1 MTSRPYDDPGPEC
14 NLCHDTGDV
23 RNRYGEFTGRC
34 SCTSA
39 RETAELIE
47 LARSGADDPGLEPGE
62 TGRRI
67 AAGVESCPA
76 HPSAMRRLSLFRQ
89 HYTIARLYASRRT
102 AAWIA
107 LRFSAADGRG
117 RWDMDG
123 VFQTKAVGATLLTG
137 IVCCVALIL
146 GVAALP
152 ALLATALL
160 FCLVTT
166 WGITRAAAE
175 IGKNMET

>member
-1 MTSRPYDDPGPEC
+1 MSARSCDDPGPDC

-47 LARSGADDPGLEPGE
+47 LARSGADVPSLELGGP
-62 TGRRI
+62 GRRI

-76 HPSAMRRLSLFRQ
+76 HPAAMRRLSLFRR
-89 HYTIARLYASRRT
+89 HYAVARIYASPPA

-107 LRFSAADGRG
+107 LRFSAADGRA

-123 VFQTKAVGATLLTG
+123 VFQTKAIGALLLTG
-137 IVCCVALIL
+137 LACCIAALL
-146 GVAALP
+146 GVNALP
-152 ALLATALL
+152 ALVATAAL
-160 FCLVTT
+160 FCLVAT
-166 WGITRAAAE
+166 
-175 IGKNMET
+175 

>member
-1 MTSRPYDDPGPEC
+1 MKARPYDDHGPEC

-76 HPSAMRRLSLFRQ
+76 HPMGERR
-89 HYTIARLYASRRT
+89 AR
-102 AAWIA
+102 
-107 LRFSAADGRG
+107 
-117 RWDMDG
+117 
-123 VFQTKAVGATLLTG
+123 
-137 IVCCVALIL
+137 
-146 GVAALP
+146 
-152 ALLATALL
+152 
-160 FCLVTT
+160 
-166 WGITRAAAE
+166 
-175 IGKNMET
+175 

>member
-1 MTSRPYDDPGPEC
+1 MADRHGPCTKLHWGYRCTREDGHSGICHLDPEGCICGLNDP
-14 NLCHDTGDV
+14 
-23 RNRYGEFTGRC
+23 RC
-34 SCTSA
+34 EGATCVL
-39 RETAELIE
+39 EPNE
-47 LARSGADDPGLEPGE
+47 LARSGADVPGLEPGE

-76 HPSAMRRLSLFRQ
+76 RLTMERRLNLFRR
-89 HYTIARLYASRRT
+89 HYAVARLYANRRT

-137 IVCCVALIL
+137 IACCVAVLL
-146 GVAALP
+146 GVNALP
-152 ALLATALL
+152 ALAGTAAL
-160 FCLVTT
+160 FCVVTT
-166 WGITRAAAE
+166 WGGTR
-175 IGKNMET
+175 